1 MPLPASWYGR
11 RFAPA
16 QNGFH
21 GHVALVYGRKGEPT
35 RGLGTVA
42 HHLTVS
48 RTHLIKE
55 IRLIAPWRL
64 ELEHSPSSDTRHG
77 KAPLKSEWREGR
89 RGLEAVKAR
98 RLT

>member
-35 RGLGTVA
+35 RGLGGAPVTC
-42 HHLTVS
+42 VS
-48 RTHLIKE
+48 HTPKE
-55 IRLIAPWRL
+55 IRLTAPWRL